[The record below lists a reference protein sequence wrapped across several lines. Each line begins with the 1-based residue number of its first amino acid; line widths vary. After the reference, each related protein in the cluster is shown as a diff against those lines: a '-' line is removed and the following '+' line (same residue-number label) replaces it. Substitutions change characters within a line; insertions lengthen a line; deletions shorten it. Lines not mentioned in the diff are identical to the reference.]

1 MQESLICA
9 PAVKGAWK
17 HFPHEVAR
25 DTEVTAALLVVLA
38 YRATFAGQYCL
49 RPELLARLV
58 SKGLSRDVVRS
69 ALALG
74 AERGYLKRHQGP
86 GAAPGKFGKVREV
99 LDLPKCGESGR
110 AGQMI
115 KRSWFDGTLSVKDLA
130 ALLYLRAGTGK
141 GNRSYTRELQERFGW
156 SRSTAEGVIR
166 TLTRRGLI
174 EKHVTRNAAGQF
186 KATTYSASQIAA
198 DRLSP
203 STAQKTVHVAAGDA
217 KTGHLLTSSTPL
229 DELSTRDNPKRT
241 ASAASYAS
249 PLRGQCA
256 TPQEAEAQEDFQ
268 CEVQDDVRSDA
279 HCSQALLGWI
289 EGAYEGDIQAALED
303 ADSDVLAEIRAA
315 VPDDRLSELVLDA
328 TGRRVAAEIISPP
341 GLYAIRYL
349 AAKLVL
355 DDEDPEQAVVR
366 VLNAMWARVGRHP
379 GVWLNSLKLIGM
391 RIGGELLGSGFDALY
406 AGSGRPKFCV
416 VSSSQARQAAP
427 ADMVEALIEADG
439 AKTLSATLLSKRPR
453 LANFLQKQA
462 SLHEASTDEVLE
474 VMKGV
479 LWRHMLD
486 GKDVGSIHTWEYFA
500 PAIAQELSAQEMA
513 EHNLRPG
520 DVPGWRG
527 LWDGSACN

>member
-416 VSSSQARQAAP
+416 QSSKASGARRYGRGSDRSGWGKDALGNLAQQAP
-427 ADMVEALIEADG
+427 APREFPTEAGIPARGLDRRSPGGHEGRAVAAHARRQGCRVDPYLGVLRARDRSGTERARDG
-439 AKTLSATLLSKRPR
+439 RAQSPPGGCSR
-453 LANFLQKQA
+453 LAGAL
-462 SLHEASTDEVLE
+462 
-474 VMKGV
+474 
-479 LWRHMLD
+479 
-486 GKDVGSIHTWEYFA
+486 
-500 PAIAQELSAQEMA
+500 
-513 EHNLRPG
+513 
-520 DVPGWRG
+520 GW
-527 LWDGSACN
+527 